1 LRTHVEP
8 HPRNLSYGRNKKK
21 TLQIARTK
29 IGAKNT
35 FKNQENKNISTHIE
49 RDRWFNLNPLMYW
62 CKSRVYK
69 IWKPPKQPLSLWK
82 IGDISH
88 FSHLFS
94 KIWSTP
100 TPNKIKT

>member
-8 HPRNLSYGRNKKK
+8 HPRNLSYGRNQKK

-49 RDRWFNLNPLMYW
+49 RDR
-62 CKSRVYK
+62 
-69 IWKPPKQPLSLWK
+69 
-82 IGDISH
+82 
-88 FSHLFS
+88 
-94 KIWSTP
+94 
-100 TPNKIKT
+100 